1 MKDITDMEKDRQYMK
16 MALELAQKGMGFTAP
31 NPMVGAVIVKRG
43 KVIGQGYHRKYGEP
57 HAERE
62 ALASCTQQPEGA
74 SIYVT
79 LEPCCHYGKQ
89 PPCVNA
95 ILESGIRSP
104 GFRKRNPDSERAW
117 DRSNGK
123 RFKRKMLH

>member
-57 HAERE
+57 HVQNSQKVPPYMLLWN
-62 ALASCTQQPEGA
+62 LA
-74 SIYVT
+74 
-79 LEPCCHYGKQ
+79 
-89 PPCVNA
+89 A
-95 ILESGIRSP
+95 ITGNSLRVSMQSWNRGS
-104 GFRKRNPDSERAW
+104 DV
-117 DRSNGK
+117 
-123 RFKRKMLH
+123 